1 MTPPPEKSNIPKKV
15 ILQKNKIPPAA
26 GYFKN
31 GDHVSP
37 AKIVTDCLVFFAAKT
52 VTDCFRR

>member
-1 MTPPPEKSNIPKKV
+1 SNK
-15 ILQKNKIPPAA
+15 KIPPAA

-31 GDHVSP
+31 SDHVST